1 MTLIRALSGSGGGGT
16 PLDVQFTNDSS
27 TSLNTLP
34 VRTWRDTGVSA
45 SSVKGAL
52 FYYPTSVKYQAFAYI
67 DNGEIKAKFTYWMD
81 IKVENGNIWVYQEA
95 TSSSQNFVMI
105 TYT

>member
-1 MTLIRALSGSGGGGT
+1 MLVRALTSSSSGGT
-16 PLDVQFTNDSS
+16 LDVQFSNDSS
-27 TSLNTLP
+27 TSINTLQ
-34 VRTWRDTGVSA
+34 VRTWRDTGINA

-52 FYYPTSVKYQAFAYI
+52 FYYPTSTKYQAFAYI
-67 DNGEIKAKFTYWMD
+67 DNGEIKAKFSYWMD
-81 IKVENGNIWVYQEA
+81 IKVDNGTIWVYQEA